1 MTSCN
6 ESVIGITSVF
16 KGAFVHSTHTSPMDI
31 LENFILGVSEA
42 GKIVFI
48 EGAYEQENLAKRW
61 GFRNT
66 DITHLKDWEF
76 FIPGMVDTHIHASQY
91 SYMGTGLDMP
101 LLQWL
106 NTYTFPAELKYK
118 KTEFAEEVY
127 NKVVK
132 RTLKN
137 GTTTAC
143 YFATIHTDSTLL
155 LGEIADKIGQRAL
168 VGKVCM
174 DINNT
179 VEEYKETTEES
190 VEETKRFIST
200 LLQRKYPQVKPI
212 ITPRF
217 VLSCSDKLLKDLGF
231 IAKNN
236 DLHIQSHI
244 SENTEEVQIV
254 KEMFPDCTSYTDVY
268 NKYNLLTN
276 KTVMAHGCHLTD
288 KELDI
293 FNQRGAAISH
303 CPNSNLSLCSGLLD
317 VRNVL
322 KHKVKIGLGTDVSG
336 GYSPSMLDA
345 IRRAL
350 DTSKALTIQTSG
362 YETLTYKEVFRLATL
377 GGSQALA
384 LEDTIGNFE
393 VGKDFDAVLVSPS
406 IPDGPFDVFAGDTFE
421 VVVEKFLNLGDDRNM
436 VEVYVAGKKVVPFKE

>member
-1 MTSCN
+1 
-6 ESVIGITSVF
+6 
-16 KGAFVHSTHTSPMDI
+16 
-31 LENFILGVSEA
+31 
-42 GKIVFI
+42 
-48 EGAYEQENLAKRW
+48 
-61 GFRNT
+61 
-66 DITHLKDWEF
+66 
-76 FIPGMVDTHIHASQY
+76 MVDTHIHASQY

-106 NTYTFPAELKYK
+106 NTYTFPAELKYN

-190 VEETKRFIST
+190 
-200 LLQRKYPQVKPI
+200 
-212 ITPRF
+212 
-217 VLSCSDKLLKDLGF
+217 
-231 IAKNN
+231 
-236 DLHIQSHI
+236 SHI

-254 KEMFPDCTSYTDVY
+254 KEMFPDCKSYTDVY

-345 IRRAL
+345 MRRAL

-406 IPDGPFDVFAGDTFE
+406 IPGGPFDVFAGDTFE
-421 VVVEKFLNLGDDRNM
+421 VMYFSSLFPYVVLICFLVRALLLKGSVDGISHMFTPKLEIMLEPKVWREAATQVFFALGLGFGGVIAFSSYNKRDNNCHFDAVLVSFINFFTSVLATLVVFAVLGFKANIMNEKC
-436 VEVYVAGKKVVPFKE
+436 VAL

>member
-1 MTSCN
+1 
-6 ESVIGITSVF
+6 
-16 KGAFVHSTHTSPMDI
+16 
-31 LENFILGVSEA
+31 
-42 GKIVFI
+42 
-48 EGAYEQENLAKRW
+48 
-61 GFRNT
+61 
-66 DITHLKDWEF
+66 
-76 FIPGMVDTHIHASQY
+76 MVDTHIHASQY
-91 SYMGTGLDMP
+91 SYMGTGLDLP
-101 LLQWL
+101 LLPWL

-254 KEMFPDCTSYTDVY
+254 KEMFPDCKSYTDVY

-303 CPNSNLSLCSGLLD
+303 CPNSNLSAAGRGQQSSSNRLSVMAMTRG
-317 VRNVL
+317 
-322 KHKVKIGLGTDVSG
+322 DVSG

-345 IRRAL
+345 VRRAL

-377 GGSQALA
+377 GGSQGGYLNSTKPCTLRKQQLISAYKTGILRS
-384 LEDTIGNFE
+384 LTSLTSSWMKIG
-393 VGKDFDAVLVSPS
+393 L
-406 IPDGPFDVFAGDTFE
+406 I
-421 VVVEKFLNLGDDRNM
+421 
-436 VEVYVAGKKVVPFKE
+436 

>member
-1 MTSCN
+1 MRLTCIW
-6 ESVIGITSVF
+6 V
-16 KGAFVHSTHTSPMDI
+16 
-31 LENFILGVSEA
+31 
-42 GKIVFI
+42 
-48 EGAYEQENLAKRW
+48 
-61 GFRNT
+61 T
-66 DITHLKDWEF
+66 DVL
-76 FIPGMVDTHIHASQY
+76 P
-91 SYMGTGLDMP
+91 
-101 LLQWL
+101 WL

-155 LGEIADKIGQRAL
+155 LGEIADKIGQRAF

-200 LLQRKYPQVKPI
+200 LLQRK
-212 ITPRF
+212 
-217 VLSCSDKLLKDLGF
+217 
-231 IAKNN
+231 
-236 DLHIQSHI
+236 SHI

-254 KEMFPDCTSYTDVY
+254 KKMFPDYKSYTDVY
-268 NKYNLLTN
+268 NKCNLLTN

-293 FNQRGAAISH
+293 FNQRGAAIAH
-303 CPNSNLSLCSGLLD
+303 CPNSNLSALNNRRTASMHVVQQGEAVSKMTEENYLS
-317 VRNVL
+317 L
-322 KHKVKIGLGTDVSG
+322 KNYPELYDKGHHNYKDTDLKDVSG
-336 GYSPSMLDA
+336 GYSTSMLDA
-345 IRRAL
+345 MRRAL
-350 DTSKALTIQTSG
+350 DTSKALTIQNSG
-362 YETLTYKEVFRLATL
+362 HETLTYKEVFRLATL
-377 GGSQALA
+377 GGSQVLA

-393 VGKDFDAVLVSPS
+393 VGKDFDAVLVNPS
-406 IPDGPFDVFAGDTFE
+406 IPGGPFDVFASDTFE
-421 VVVEKFLNLGDDRNM
+421 VFIHLHVFTLINSETIHYYLLSNITELLFLL
-436 VEVYVAGKKVVPFKE
+436 